1 MNDRDIEDTRQTA
14 WETEGVGEFECT
26 LCEDCFPFTGGEVV
40 INEKPVCDGC
50 ACEVADQA
58 GYWDRML
65 KAERKVKEYQR
76 NEERM
81 ISNMKKDIREEGPIH
96 IIT

>member
-14 WETEGVGEFECT
+14 WETEGEEEFECA
-26 LCEDCFPFTGGEVV
+26 LCEEWFPLTGLEVK
-40 INEKPVCDGC
+40 IKENLVCAGC

-65 KAERKVKEYQR
+65 KAERKVRR

-81 ISNMKKDIREEGPIH
+81 IAKMKKDIREEGPIH
-96 IIT
+96 IG